1 MPIHDQSNIN
11 LLIGIL
17 ENEFNR
23 KSVVSGKFVDFFN
36 KRLEIYH
43 EKRFNYADLQQ
54 MNKCI
59 LSDCYQFINR
69 ENIEIEKNTM
79 VLKPPPSNHGFQ
91 TTTDNIKSKNNS
103 AFDDYKTQY
112 DTMLN
117 PAKPGEID
125 FSDTIEDEPILNI
138 DTIVNQTLE
147 ERAKELQRISNTYSD
162 KPPDW
167 IKPLDAKEQQF
178 ENNHIKLIIEDEP
191 ITESSTNAPTN
202 ANTSNISNTRGSIS
216 QNKRVSFNFDD
227 NSTTNSS
234 LPNQDKTNVTQL
246 LSKLKQKQ
254 TQPPKQEPLLNLT
267 DINKLIFE
275 MKSDFELQIQN
286 LNKKYDTLQENYNNL
301 QENYNN
307 LQENYNNLQENYNNL
322 QEQFDK
328 NITTNDNDEE
338 ITKQ

>member
-23 KSVVSGKFVDFFN
+23 KSVVGEKFVDFFN

-91 TTTDNIKSKNNS
+91 TATDNIKSKNNS
-103 AFDDYKTQY
+103 AFDDYKKQY

-147 ERAKELQRISNTYSD
+147 ESGYYEETLARFKKLYGVLHKILEMRLTNLEIALSYY
-162 KPPDW
+162 
-167 IKPLDAKEQQF
+167 DAEK
-178 ENNHIKLIIEDEP
+178 K
-191 ITESSTNAPTN
+191 
-202 ANTSNISNTRGSIS
+202 
-216 QNKRVSFNFDD
+216 
-227 NSTTNSS
+227 
-234 LPNQDKTNVTQL
+234 
-246 LSKLKQKQ
+246 SKA
-254 TQPPKQEPLLNLT
+254 
-267 DINKLIFE
+267 IN
-275 MKSDFELQIQN
+275 
-286 LNKKYDTLQENYNNL
+286 
-301 QENYNN
+301 
-307 LQENYNNLQENYNNL
+307 
-322 QEQFDK
+322 
-328 NITTNDNDEE
+328 
-338 ITKQ
+338 

>member
-91 TTTDNIKSKNNS
+91 TATDNIKSKNNS
-103 AFDDYKTQY
+103 AFDDYKKQY

-117 PAKPGEID
+117 PAKPSEID

-147 ERAKELQRISNTYSD
+147 ERAKELERISNTYSD

-167 IKPLDAKEQQF
+167 IKPLDANEQQV

-191 ITESSTNAPTN
+191 IIESNTSTNTSTN
-202 ANTSNISNTRGSIS
+202 TNTSTSTNTNNTRDSNI
-216 QNKRVSFNFDD
+216 QNKRVSFFDD

-234 LPNQDKTNVTQL
+234 LPNQDKTNVAQL

-254 TQPPKQEPLLNLT
+254 TQSPKQEPLLNLT

-307 LQENYNNLQENYNNL
+307 LQELFN
-322 QEQFDK
+322 K

>member
-23 KSVVSGKFVDFFN
+23 KSVVGEKFVDFFN

-91 TTTDNIKSKNNS
+91 TATDNIKSKNNS
-103 AFDDYKTQY
+103 AFDDYKKQY

-117 PAKPGEID
+117 PAKPGKID

-167 IKPLDAKEQQF
+167 IKPLDANKQPF

-191 ITESSTNAPTN
+191 ITESRTSTGTGTN
-202 ANTSNISNTRGSIS
+202 TSTNTSNISNTRGSNS

-234 LPNQDKTNVTQL
+234 LPNQDKTNVAQL

-254 TQPPKQEPLLNLT
+254 TQPPKQESLLNLT

-301 QENYNN
+301 QE
-307 LQENYNNLQENYNNL
+307 
-322 QEQFDK
+322 QFNK